1 MKNPILLITLL
12 AICFSASYAQ
22 TNESLSG
29 FNKKMNILTLGAI
42 GDGVANNQAIIQ
54 SSINELSGKGGG
66 VLIFPAGKWSAG
78 DISLRDFVTLQ
89 LEPGCTLKGNI
100 TIQDIKNTGIIG
112 TGSDRL
118 IIEGRVSF
126 NNSRNIVLK
135 NIFSRKGWGIQN
147 CQGVEI
153 DRVKIEQ
160 EMVRQPNG
168 LAITCSGCRDVYVTN
183 CELTCNDDA
192 WCLKRSGENIHISKS
207 ILCGRQAASFKIG
220 TESDGVFKNITVTD
234 CIIYNSTRAGI
245 NIESVDGSLIQDV
258 IISNVKM
265 YDVAAPLYIQLGN
278 RDRYNK
284 GSGEIKNITI
294 SDVEYYGIR
303 NDDGIGSSI
312 IGLPGNPIENVTISR
327 VHFNY
332 KGGGTKVDAARIVPE
347 LPEFYPEFDI
357 YGKLPAYG
365 LYCRHVSGLALG
377 DVTVSFAEADL
388 RPAIICEDVQ
398 HLMIE
403 HFEAK
408 TYIAHNQYS
417 PPFEESEPMIR
428 LNQVSDVTIL
438 QCQAPAFSSLVM
450 LHGEQTSNI
459 SLLNND
465 ISLCQVQ
472 PWQIGEEVR
481 GNILV
486 QPKAEI
492 KYANQPEAEPVKV
505 GEPIQA
511 KFADKSSGKFSGA
524 NVSTISDQT
533 PDNFIWIDRDKDGI
547 LDENEKSYSAFRTA
561 IEQAIAGDVIMV
573 SPGNFSIH
581 ADQLPL
587 LVNKPRLVI
596 RSVSGAERTII
607 QVKGANQ
614 DLRKQH
620 SLFLIKA
627 DGITIDGL
635 SMKAA
640 TYNICADSVSDCT
653 IKNNIFDFS
662 KGYHIYLVKSSGI
675 KIQNNHGRA
684 SLYSFLQ
691 MEHCRN
697 CLIEGNH
704 IHGDPCGFMVESS
717 SNNLFRKNHFE
728 GLAWYGITLLNS
740 EDNIVEANLFDSIR
754 IEGLELRGASL
765 RNLITGNT
773 FRFQKNSAILLDGES
788 RENKIQGNNITGN
801 RGMGLTNETNYQV
814 DAIKNWWGATDGPSG
829 ANTGSGDPVDKNVL
843 VIPWLTKPVNR
854 VKGQ

>member
-12 AICFSASYAQ
+12 AFYYSASHAQ
-22 TNESLSG
+22 TNKSLSE
-29 FNKKMNILTLGAI
+29 FNKKLNITTLGAI
-42 GDGVANNQAIIQ
+42 GDGVANNQSIIQ

-66 VLIFPAGKWSAG
+66 VLYFPAGIWFAG
-78 DISLRDFVTLQ
+78 DISLRNFVTLQ
-89 LEPGCTLKGNI
+89 FERGCTLRANI
-100 TIQDIKNTGIIG
+100 SILDITNTGIIG
-112 TGSDRL
+112 AESDKL

-126 NNSRNIVLK
+126 SNSQNIVLK
-135 NIFSRKGWGIQN
+135 NIFTRKGWGIHN

-168 LAITCSGCRDVYVTN
+168 LAITCNGCKDVYVTN
-183 CELTCNDDA
+183 SELTCNDDA

-245 NIESVDGSLIQDV
+245 NIESVDGSIIQDV
-258 IISNVKM
+258 IISHVKM

-284 GSGEIKNITI
+284 GKGKIKNITI
-294 SDVEYYGIR
+294 SDVEYYGTR

-312 IGLPGNPIENVTISR
+312 IGLPDNPIENVTISR

-332 KGGGTKVDAARIVPE
+332 KGGGTRIDAARAVPE

-365 LYCRHVSGLALG
+365 LYCRHVNGLTF
-377 DVTVSFAEADL
+377 DEVTVSFAEADL
-388 RPAIICEDVQ
+388 RPAIVCEDVQ

-408 TYIAHNQYS
+408 AYIAHNQYS
-417 PPFEESEPMIR
+417 PPFEESGTMIL
-428 LNQVSDVTIL
+428 LNQVSDVSIL
-438 QCQAPAFSSLVM
+438 HCQAPVFSSLVM
-450 LHGEQTSNI
+450 LHGEQTRNI

-472 PWQIGEEVR
+472 PYQIGEEVK

-486 QPKAEI
+486 QPTTEI
-492 KYANQPEAEPVKV
+492 KYINQQTVDPVKV
-505 GEPIQA
+505 SEPFQV
-511 KFADKSSGKFSGA
+511 KFTDKNAGKFSCA
-524 NVSTISDQT
+524 NVSTILDQT
-533 PDNFIWIDRDKDGI
+533 PTNSIWIDRDKDGI
-547 LDENEKSYSAFRTA
+547 LDKDEKSFNTFRTA

-573 SPGNFSIH
+573 LPGILSVG
-581 ADQLPL
+581 ADQLPI

-596 RSVSGAERTII
+596 RSASGAENTVI
-607 QVKGANQ
+607 QVEGANQ
-614 DLRKQH
+614 DMRKQH

-627 DGITIDGL
+627 DGVTIDGL
-635 SMKAA
+635 TMKAA
-640 TYNICADSVSDCT
+640 TYNICADSIRDCI

-662 KGYHIYLVKSSGI
+662 KGYHIYLVKSSGV
-675 KIQNNHGRA
+675 KVQNNHGRA

-691 MEHCRN
+691 MENCRN
-697 CLIEGNH
+697 CLIEENH
-704 IHGDPCGFMVESS
+704 IHGDPCGFMVDSS
-717 SNNLFRKNHFE
+717 SSNLFRKNHFD
-728 GLAWYGITLLNS
+728 GLAWYGITLKNS
-740 EDNIVEANLFDSIR
+740 SDNIVEGNLFDSIR

-788 RENKIQGNNITGN
+788 RENKVQGNNITGN

-814 DAIKNWWGATDGPSG
+814 DAINNWWGATDGPSG
-829 ANTGSGDPVDKNVL
+829 ENEGSGDPVDKNVL
-843 VIPWLTKPVNR
+843 IIPWLTKPV
-854 VKGQ
+854 K